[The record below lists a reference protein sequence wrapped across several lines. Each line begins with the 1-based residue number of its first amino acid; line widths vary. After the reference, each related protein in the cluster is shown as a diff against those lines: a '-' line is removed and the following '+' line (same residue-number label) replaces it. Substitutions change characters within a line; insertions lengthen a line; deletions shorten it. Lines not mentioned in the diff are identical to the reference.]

1 MTRRLAHLTLSLY
14 PLAFRCRYGPEI
26 AARLNESTTS
36 ARTVLDLAR
45 GALVAHAR
53 PPAALRDRVGVGVGV
68 EDRLRA
74 SLGGVLAC
82 WATFAAVLVAFAIT
96 NKDADFA
103 FVSHQHPVLA
113 TADLAIAVIAVL
125 ATLSSV
131 IGAVPLARQSLTQ
144 AIGDPRLRR
153 LIAAPVLA
161 VVVFAVAASLLAV
174 LSELVSDH
182 GRSVAA
188 PHAVGILCC
197 LIGLMCGGVA
207 VVGCRRALFATPVS
221 RDRLV
226 SSLTCAGL
234 VTVAMIAI
242 TLATTIYAI
251 ALPLDAPA
259 TASSLA
265 GPLRTFSVSVLVSI
279 QLAVMLTAT
288 TLATITTHRGWYAMR
303 TGPRR
308 PATIVISSRS

>member
-1 MTRRLAHLTLSLY
+1 
-14 PLAFRCRYGPEI
+14 
-26 AARLNESTTS
+26 
-36 ARTVLDLAR
+36 
-45 GALVAHAR
+45 
-53 PPAALRDRVGVGVGV
+53 
-68 EDRLRA
+68 
-74 SLGGVLAC
+74 
-82 WATFAAVLVAFAIT
+82 
-96 NKDADFA
+96 
-103 FVSHQHPVLA
+103 
-113 TADLAIAVIAVL
+113 
-125 ATLSSV
+125 
-131 IGAVPLARQSLTQ
+131 
-144 AIGDPRLRR
+144 
-153 LIAAPVLA
+153 
-161 VVVFAVAASLLAV
+161 
-174 LSELVSDH
+174 
-182 GRSVAA
+182 
-188 PHAVGILCC
+188 
-197 LIGLMCGGVA
+197 MCGGVA